1 MAPKTPRSIVIC
13 ISAYALVMAT
23 LTLLSRLGPERW
35 WFSAINL
42 YLPQVFWLTP
52 GIVLTALCL
61 IYARRLVWAPL
72 LCMAWVTGPIMG
84 FCWPAPESHNV
95 SDNASLRVMTWNA
108 KYGLHGKLAH
118 IALKYDIDE
127 HRPDIVLFQDANGL
141 LEGPLGRYFQQWHTH
156 ADGQFVVASRLPLA
170 GVEVRSLSLPWENQ
184 TCLRYQIRFNSTIIT
199 LYNVHL
205 ESPRHGLNAFRTAR
219 KQLWYLP
226 KAIQQLEGNVYTRL
240 SQARLLR
247 DMVHREKGPLIIAG
261 DLNSPDNSLVC
272 ATLREIGLH
281 DAFAQGGRGYGYT
294 YGHFLLKN
302 RLPWLRAS
310 WMRIDHI
317 LMSSHLETR
326 RSWTGNGDASDHR
339 PVIADIVVK

>member
-1 MAPKTPRSIVIC
+1 MAPKTPRPLVIS
-13 ISAYALVMAT
+13 ISAYVLVIAA
-23 LTLLSRLGPERW
+23 LTLLNRLGPERW

-42 YLPQVFWLTP
+42 YLPQIFWLVP
-52 GIVLTALCL
+52 GIVLTVICL
-61 IYARRLVWAPL
+61 ASARRWVWAPV
-72 LCMAWVTGPIMG
+72 LCIAWVTGPIMG
-84 FCWPAPESHNV
+84 FCWSTQGSQQATS
-95 SDNASLRVMTWNA
+95 SASLRVMTWNA
-108 KYGLHGKLAH
+108 KYGLHGKLAQR
-118 IALKYDIDE
+118 ALKYDIEE

-141 LEGPLGRYFQQWHTH
+141 LEGPLGRFFQQWNTH
-156 ADGQFVVASRLPLA
+156 ADGQFVVASRLPLS

-184 TCLRYQIRFNSTIIT
+184 TCLRYQIRFKSAIIT

-226 KAIQQLEGNVYTRL
+226 KAIQQLEGNVFTRL

-247 DMVHREKGPLIIAG
+247 DMLHREKGPVIVAG

-272 ATLREIGLH
+272 ATLRGIGLH
-281 DAFAQGGRGYGYT
+281 DAFSEGGRGYGYT
-294 YGHFLLKN
+294 YGHYLLKN
-302 RLPWLRAS
+302 RIPWLRAS

-317 LMSSHLETR
+317 LLSSQLETL

-339 PVIADIVVK
+339 PVIADIIMK